1 VKENTSIDTV
11 YDLTVH
17 PLFHSRR
24 NTSPAMS
31 DNQSHD
37 AEVLSPAHLDR
48 FNVQTNHRKPTR
60 EEALGR
66 VPISFEVK
74 GFAKFG
80 GSDLSFLRGFVMNP
94 EMHRKAV

>member
-1 VKENTSIDTV
+1 
-11 YDLTVH
+11 
-17 PLFHSRR
+17 
-24 NTSPAMS
+24 MS

-80 GSDLSFLRGFVMNP
+80 GSDLSFLRGVSLLIHPLYSCPFPAYPV
-94 EMHRKAV
+94 EGIRALTGGIVCHES